1 MKKIIIISLVLL
13 SAVQST
19 FAQNEKPQKIGI
31 RAGYQSSTIAVD
43 GSQFASTVG
52 LNSFYL
58 GVFKEK
64 KLVPM
69 LHFGVGLEYL
79 QNGFE
84 SNLVDLQR
92 RLHYISAP
100 LYLKVK
106 VGPVYATGGTAL
118 NIKVAENTEFL
129 DASMDPLTEKSNWFD
144 LPLQAGLGIKI
155 LMFSLEARYNWGMLN
170 LNDIGAK
177 NQYVQLGLAMS
188 F

>member
-1 MKKIIIISLVLL
+1 MKKFIIITLVLL
-13 SAVQST
+13 STFQLS

-31 RAGYQSSTIAVD
+31 RAGYNSSIILVD
-43 GSQFASTVG
+43 GHQFASTVA

-69 LHFGVGLEYL
+69 LRFGTGLEYF
-79 QNGFE
+79 QNGYE
-84 SNLVDLQR
+84 SNIVDLQR

-106 VGPVYATGGTAL
+106 LGPVYATGGTAL
-118 NIKVAENTEFL
+118 NFKVSENAKYQDE
-129 DASMDPLTEKSNWFD
+129 SMDPLAEKSNWFD
-144 LPLQAGLGIKI
+144 MPLQAGLGINI
-155 LMFSLEARYNWGMLN
+155 LMVAIEARYNWGMLE

-177 NQYVQLGLAMS
+177 NQYVQLGLAVS